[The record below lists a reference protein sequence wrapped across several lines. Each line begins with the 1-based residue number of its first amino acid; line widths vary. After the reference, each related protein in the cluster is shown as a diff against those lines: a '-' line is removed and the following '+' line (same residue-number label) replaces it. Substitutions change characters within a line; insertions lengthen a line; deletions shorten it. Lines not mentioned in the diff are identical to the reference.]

1 MKFSSGPIDEH
12 AEVPL
17 ADDGRW
23 EDLVEHWKGR
33 QSSGR
38 SEGGANSCYV
48 VSVTTPRVAANP
60 DAQLAAHADAQL
72 AEILGL
78 VEAQGD
84 RVVGQVV
91 HRLVKPDPRTLLRSG
106 VADRVGSEARD
117 CGADLLVIDAELTP
131 SQTRN
136 LEEACGLPVCDREA
150 VILNVFQRHAK
161 SRRARVQVEIAH
173 LEYLRPRIRGIG
185 LNMDQQAGGVMG
197 SRGPGETASE
207 LLARRLDGRLADLR
221 RVLAGLKESGGA
233 QRKRREQC
241 ARIALVGYTN
251 AGKTSLMNGLTAA
264 GLSARDRPFETLETT
279 SRSLTRHG
287 GDIILSDTVGFIRRL
302 PERLFASFEST
313 LAEVA
318 EASLLLLVA
327 DVSDPECALH
337 LTTTEEQLERLS
349 AGDIERFYVFNKTDR
364 LAEPARDDVLAGWSK
379 GHDYMA
385 LCSQDEAA
393 LRELRERVLAA
404 ARGGLLVRRV
414 FVPYR
419 ASAVSQDIYAHCRV
433 LAATPT
439 EDGMEFE
446 IEGKPHWVERIVRNS
461 REA

>member
-17 ADDGRW
+17 ADDGRF
-23 EDLVEHWKGR
+23 EELVAHWKGR
-33 QSSGR
+33 QPSGR
-38 SEGGANSCYV
+38 SSGAANSCYV

-60 DAQLAAHADAQL
+60 DAQLA
-72 AEILGL
+72 EILGL
-78 VEAQGD
+78 VVAQGD

-106 VADRVGSEARD
+106 VADRIGSDARD
-117 CGADLLVIDAELTP
+117 AGANLLVIDAELTP

-150 VILNVFQRHAK
+150 VILNVFERHAK

-221 RVLAGLKESGGA
+221 RVLEGLKESDGA

-241 ARIALVGYTN
+241 ARVALVGYTN

-287 GDIILSDTVGFIRRL
+287 GDVILSDTVGFIRRL

-318 EASLLLLVA
+318 EASLLLLVV

-337 LTTTEEQLERLS
+337 LETTEAQLERLS
-349 AGDIERFYVFNKTDR
+349 ADHVDRFYVFNKTDR
-364 LAEPARDDVLAGWSK
+364 LEAPVPEEDLARWSR
-379 GHDYMA
+379 GYAHMA
-385 LCSQDEAA
+385 LSSHDEAA
-393 LRELRERVLAA
+393 LRELREKVLGA
-404 ARGGLLVRRV
+404 ARGDLMVRKV

-419 ASAVSQDIYAHCRV
+419 ASSVSRDIYAHCRV

-439 EDGMEFE
+439 ETGMEFE
-446 IEGKPHWVERIVRNS
+446 IEGKPHQVERILRNS
-461 REA
+461 QEA